1 MTKEEALAATIDVFT
16 GFTVGLVLIVLAFL
30 IVAAIFTNND

>member
-1 MTKEEALAATIDVFT
+1 MTKEEALATAFT